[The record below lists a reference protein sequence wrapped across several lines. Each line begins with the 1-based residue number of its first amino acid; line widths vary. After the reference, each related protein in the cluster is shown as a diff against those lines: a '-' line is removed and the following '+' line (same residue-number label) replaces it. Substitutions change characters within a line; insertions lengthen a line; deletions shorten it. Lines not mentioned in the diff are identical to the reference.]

1 LGFVLSDRDQ
11 FRGLVPVVTR
21 RSVGDREELHGVAR
35 GGKLIGRAAE
45 LDLAIVR
52 VCPDADDPHRIES
65 CGRSALLSSSQRL
78 REEVAMFVTLI
89 ERFCFQS
96 RWDVL
101 KSDRI

>member
-1 LGFVLSDRDQ
+1 MIERLVKVRMQRQQVLS
-11 FRGLVPVVTR
+11 
-21 RSVGDREELHGVAR
+21 REELQLSVVLDESVLKGR
-35 GGKLIGRAAE
+35 RAAE

-52 VCPDADDPHRIES
+52 VRPDADDPHRIES